1 MGVAQASI
9 GSGFSKQIFIVAR
22 YRPGGNFIRR
32 FKANVGEKQSS
43 SLSTVSE
50 PTLASSL
57 STGAG
62 PTATL
67 PFTALTTATTP
78 AAELGIC

>member
-32 FKANVGEKQSS
+32 FKANVGEKRLPRPSTA
-43 SLSTVSE
+43 SLST
-50 PTLASSL
+50 PASSPEP
-57 STGAG
+57 
-62 PTATL
+62 PTT
-67 PFTALTTATTP
+67 PLTTLMTVTTP
-78 AAELGIC
+78 EAALGIF